1 MLPRFPSTHPVWG
14 LSRLAVL
21 LITLTGILYLS
32 ANNFDKTE
40 LYTIIVVMAGAAVAE
55 GASSALSKSPDYPA
69 VGLARLVLVMLTL
82 TATLYMTATNFDK
95 TELRVIVGLFL
106 TAAGAEGVT
115 GMFWKKRIKSAT
127 GTE

>member
-1 MLPRFPSTHPVWG
+1 MLLLLPSSHPAWG

-21 LITLTGILYLS
+21 LITLTGILYFS
-32 ANNFDKTE
+32 ASSFDKTE

-69 VGLARLVLVMLTL
+69 IGLARLVLVMLTL
-82 TATLYMTATNFDK
+82 TTTLYMTATHFDK

-127 GTE
+127 ATK